1 MGAGR
6 VSLPHSSPAQFGV
19 GCRMARSELQPGDLI
34 HRNSPISHVALCV
47 SNGPQ
52 VAATHTG
59 STVKQQ
65 SAWEGN
71 IVGFTRPTG

>member
-1 MGAGR
+1 
-6 VSLPHSSPAQFGV
+6 VSSNPAISSTAT
-19 GCRMARSELQPGDLI
+19 A
-34 HRNSPISHVALCV
+34 PISHVVVCV
-47 SNGPQ
+47 GKGLQ

-59 STVKQQ
+59 STVKRQ

>member
-6 VSLPHSSPAQFGV
+6 VSLPHSSRAQFGV
-19 GCRMARSELQPGDLI
+19 GCRVARSELQPGDLI
-34 HRNSPISHVALCV
+34 DRNSPISHVVVCV
-47 SNGPQ
+47 GKGLH